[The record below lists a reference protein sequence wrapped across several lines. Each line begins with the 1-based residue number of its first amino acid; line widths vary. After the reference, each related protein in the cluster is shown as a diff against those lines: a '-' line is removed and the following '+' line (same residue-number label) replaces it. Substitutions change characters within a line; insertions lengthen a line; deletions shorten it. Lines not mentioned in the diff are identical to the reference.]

1 MYEEVCE
8 AAQPT
13 YGGGR
18 GGHGGA
24 SGGYGAAKAPA
35 CRQVL
40 VDLMV
45 TYSQFTIL
53 LRFAFPLLYCFVPQV
68 PRQECKNVPK
78 QVCTNVPQ
86 QVCNSVPRQKCRNV
100 PTKKCD
106 NVPRQVLVN
115 DDREDVSVGNSG
127 GFSNSWHS
135 ENMFCSQVAREDCQT
150 VPVQKCDS
158 VKDEQCRNVPRQVLR
173 GRN

>member
-1 MYEEVCE
+1 M
-8 AAQPT
+8 
-13 YGGGR
+13 
-18 GGHGGA
+18 
-24 SGGYGAAKAPA
+24 
-35 CRQVL
+35 
-40 VDLMV
+40 
-45 TYSQFTIL
+45 
-53 LRFAFPLLYCFVPQV
+53 
-68 PRQECKNVPK
+68 PK

-106 NVPRQVLVN
+106 NVPRQVIVN
-115 DDREDVSVGNSG
+115 DDREDVNVGNGG
-127 GFSNSWHS
+127 GFSNSWHF
-135 ENMFCSQVAREDCQT
+135 ENMFYSQVAREDCQT

>member
-40 VDLMV
+40 VDF
-45 TYSQFTIL
+45 TYWRHFINQLLLAFTIS
-53 LRFAFPLLYCFVPQV
+53 LRSRQV

-106 NVPRQVLVN
+106 NVPRQVIKMIGRMSMLEKVV
-115 DDREDVSVGNSG
+115 VSAIPGTLKTC
-127 GFSNSWHS
+127 F
-135 ENMFCSQVAREDCQT
+135 
-150 VPVQKCDS
+150 
-158 VKDEQCRNVPRQVLR
+158 VLR
-173 GRN
+173 LLERIARQCLCRSATV